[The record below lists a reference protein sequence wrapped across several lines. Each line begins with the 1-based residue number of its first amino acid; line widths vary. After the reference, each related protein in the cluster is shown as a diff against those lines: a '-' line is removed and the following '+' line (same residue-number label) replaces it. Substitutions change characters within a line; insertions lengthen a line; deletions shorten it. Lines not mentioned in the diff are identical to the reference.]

1 MPVSLLV
8 SWSSKYQ
15 SFGLMVLTTARE
27 WKVSA
32 LLIVPLVFF
41 DSVVATI
48 FFQLHVLP
56 PEWLAVEFTHFC
68 GFFGLDHLIFIRHL
82 YFLIFVHKFAF
93 FIALK
98 YSLKSPGMAA
108 LISSHVNW
116 LVQPFPRDPGGR
128 CCSARYFY
136 PIKCTKCSIK
146 NRSMSGKKINFV
158 TKYSKK
164 IPFTDV
170 FYTTN
175 AQVLY
180 LIILARLKGKESMW
194 MAILT
199 IDTPN
204 PFKRLFF
211 LMFNQT

>member
-1 MPVSLLV
+1 MPVGLLV
-8 SWSSKYQ
+8 SWSSIFQ
-15 SFGLMVLTTARE
+15 SFGVMVLTTARD

-32 LLIVPLVFF
+32 LLIGPLVFF
-41 DSVVATI
+41 DSVVTTI
-48 FFQLHVLP
+48 FLQLHVLP

-82 YFLIFVHKFAF
+82 YFFIFVHKFAF

-146 NRSMSGKKINFV
+146 YRSMN
-158 TKYSKK
+158 SKK
-164 IPFTDV
+164 SLLSLSTLKKTIYIHFLYYQCSSTV
-170 FYTTN
+170 FN
-175 AQVLY
+175 HF
-180 LIILARLKGKESMW
+180 S
-194 MAILT
+194 
-199 IDTPN
+199 TP
-204 PFKRLFF
+204 
-211 LMFNQT
+211 

>member
-8 SWSSKYQ
+8 SWSSIYQ
-15 SFGLMVLTTARE
+15 SFGLMVLTTACD

-32 LLIVPLVFF
+32 SLIGPLVFF
-41 DSVVATI
+41 CSSMFTTI
-48 FFQLHVLP
+48 FFQLHVLS
-56 PEWLAVEFTHFC
+56 PEWLAVEFTHLC

-98 YSLKSPGMAA
+98 YSLKSSGMAA
-108 LISSHVNW
+108 LISSQVNW

-146 NRSMSGKKINFV
+146 YRGMSSKKITFV
-158 TKYSKK
+158 TKYSEKNHLHT
-164 IPFTDV
+164 F
-170 FYTTN
+170 F
-175 AQVLY
+175 
-180 LIILARLKGKESMW
+180 ILPMLKYCIKS
-194 MAILT
+194 
-199 IDTPN
+199 
-204 PFKRLFF
+204 F
-211 LMFNQT
+211 